1 MPPCQRCNRHHVE
14 GTAARQ
20 LNRSTFFLTVALAAT
35 VTGCAGRASSAHPEQ
50 VPPVAGVSAANPYAV
65 DAGLAVLEAGGS
77 AVDAAV
83 AVQAMLGL
91 VEPQSSGIA
100 GGAFL
105 MYYDARSSRVRVWDG
120 REVAPRAVN
129 PRQFLDSLGNP
140 LPQDTVVVG
149 GIATGVPG
157 VMPMLG
163 VVHGIAGKLPWSEL
177 FGDAIAKAE
186 QGFVVPRRLGTFANG
201 RSVQAAQ
208 PDVRALFWNAE
219 AGRTIRPGETHR
231 NAPYGASLRALA
243 SRGPRALHEGPIAD
257 SIIARL
263 SRGARP
269 STMTRADLAAYQP
282 VERTPLCAPYRALT
296 VCVPPPPSSG
306 VSMLQLL
313 AMLDR
318 TDVHARGPDDPR
330 SWLLFA
336 EASRMMYA
344 DRDRYVADP
353 GFVDVPVAGM
363 LNAEYVAARA
373 ATIGARA
380 GERPTAGVIATTP
393 RGEDAGY
400 EEQGT
405 THFVIIDFEGN
416 VVSMTTT
423 VESVFGS
430 GRVVGGFILNNQLTD
445 FSFRPDV
452 DGIPVANAIA
462 PGKRPRSSMAPTI
475 VLDPDGRFRAA
486 IGSPGGS
493 NILIYNA
500 KLALGLLGWGLP
512 VQTAIDLPN
521 LSARDPR
528 LSGEINRMSTIMR
541 DSLTALGLPLLSME
555 GEDSGLH
562 GIIIRGP
569 GRLEGGA
576 DPRRDGVWRATVK
589 RAPR

>member
-20 LNRSTFFLTVALAAT
+20 LNRSTFVLTVALAAT
-35 VTGCAGRASSAHPEQ
+35 VTGCAGRASSSHPEQ
-50 VPPVAGVSAANPYAV
+50 LPPVAGVSAANPYAV

-77 AVDAAV
+77 AIDAAV

-105 MYYDARSSRVRVWDG
+105 MYYDARTARVRVWDG

-129 PRQFLDSLGNP
+129 PRQFLDAEGNP

-163 VVHGIAGKLPWSEL
+163 VVHGIAGKLPWSAL
-177 FGDAIAKAE
+177 FDDAIVKAE

-208 PDVRALFWNAE
+208 PDIRALFWNAE
-219 AGRTIRPGETHR
+219 AGRLIRPGDTHR
-231 NAPYGASLRALA
+231 NVPYGASLRALA
-243 SRGPRALHEGPIAD
+243 ARGPRALHEGPIAD
-257 SIIARL
+257 SIISRL

-306 VSMLQLL
+306 VAMLQLL

-318 TDVHARGPDDPR
+318 TDVHSRGPDDPR

-353 GFVDVPVAGM
+353 GFVDVPVAGL

-380 GERPTAGVIATTP
+380 GARPSAGVIATTP

-405 THFVIIDFEGN
+405 THFVIMDFEGN

-452 DGIPVANAIA
+452 DGVPVANAIA

-528 LSGEINRMSTIMR
+528 LSGEINRMSTMMR

-576 DPRRDGVWRATVK
+576 DPRRDGVWRTTVK

>member
-1 MPPCQRCNRHHVE
+1 M
-14 GTAARQ
+14 
-20 LNRSTFFLTVALAAT
+20 
-35 VTGCAGRASSAHPEQ
+35 
-50 VPPVAGVSAANPYAV
+50 
-65 DAGLAVLEAGGS
+65 LEAGGS

-105 MYYDARSSRVRVWDG
+105 MYYDARRSRVRIWDG

-129 PRQFLDSLGNP
+129 TRQFLDASGAP
-140 LPQDTVVVG
+140 LPFDTIVVG

-163 VVHGIAGKLPWSEL
+163 VAHSIAGKLPWSAL
-177 FGDAIAKAE
+177 FADAIEKSE
-186 QGFVVPRRLGTFANG
+186 RGFVVPRRLGRFANG
-201 RSVQAAQ
+201 NSVQAVQ
-208 PDVRALFWNAE
+208 PDIRALFWNADS
-219 AGRTIRPGETHR
+219 GRLIRPGDTHR

-243 SRGPRALHEGPIAD
+243 ARGPRALHEGPIAD
-257 SIIARL
+257 SILARVR
-263 SRGARP
+263 RGPRP
-269 STMTRADLAAYQP
+269 STMTREDLASYRAI
-282 VERTPLCAPYRALT
+282 ERTPLCAPYRALT

-306 VSMLQLL
+306 VSVLQLL
-313 AMLDR
+313 AMLER

-353 GFVDVPVAGM
+353 GFVDVPVAN
-363 LNAEYVAARA
+363 LLAPDYVASRA
-373 ATIGARA
+373 ATIGPRA
-380 GERPTAGVIATTP
+380 GTRPSAGIFANVPRNDETT
-393 RGEDAGY
+393 Y

-405 THFVIIDFEGN
+405 THFVIVDFEGN

-430 GRVVGGFILNNQLTD
+430 GQVVGGFILNNQLTD
-445 FSFRPDV
+445 FSAREEI
-452 DGIPVANAIA
+452 DGVPVANAIK
-462 PGKRPRSSMAPTI
+462 PGKRPRSSMAPMI
-475 VLDPDGRFRAA
+475 VLDPDGKFRAA
-486 IGSPGGS
+486 MGSPGGS

-500 KLALGLLGWGLP
+500 KMALGLLGWGLP

-521 LSARDPR
+521 LAARDPR
-528 LSGEINRMSTIMR
+528 LSGETYRMSTVMR
-541 DSLTALGLPLLSME
+541 DSLAALGLQLVSME
-555 GEDSGLH
+555 GEESGLH

-576 DPRRDGVWRATVK
+576 DPRRDGVWRATVR
-589 RAPR
+589 RATVRR